1 MAPAAAPGTVRS
13 PPLPLR
19 PMPTALRRPARALPL
34 AALCGALCGALLGGA
49 TLPAAAQSDAAALRL
64 RTLAAA
70 CAACHGTE
78 GRALPG
84 SVVPGLAGQPAATL
98 ASQLRAFQRGE
109 QPATV
114 MHQLAKG
121 YSDAQI
127 DQLAAYFAARQP

>member
-1 MAPAAAPGTVRS
+1 MARAAAPGTVRS

-34 AALCGALCGALLGGA
+34 AALCGALLGGL
-49 TLPAAAQSDAAALRL
+49 TLPAAAQADAAALRL

-70 CAACHGTE
+70 CATCHGTE